1 MKESD
6 KAEVRQHS
14 DLYILC
20 HHIVIITCLLVLV
33 LFPNLIFSPQKG
45 KNVQLI
51 SSFDVLLPSI
61 VASAF
66 ITYL

>member
-14 DLYILC
+14 DLYTLC

-33 LFPNLIFSPQKG
+33 LFPNLIF
-45 KNVQLI
+45 
-51 SSFDVLLPSI
+51 
-61 VASAF
+61 
-66 ITYL
+66 